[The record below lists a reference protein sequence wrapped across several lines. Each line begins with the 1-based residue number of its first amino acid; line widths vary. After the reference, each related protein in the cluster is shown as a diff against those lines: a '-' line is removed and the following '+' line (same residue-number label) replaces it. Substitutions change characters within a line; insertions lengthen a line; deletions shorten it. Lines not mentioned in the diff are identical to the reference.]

1 METWSL
7 CLGKLEQ
14 LCEKFFMIDLKG
26 KTALLTASGQGIG
39 KATAEAFVKAGAY
52 VIATDINEESLDN
65 LKKTVHETH
74 KLDVTNQDAI
84 RNLMKL
90 IEEPNVLFNCAGIVH
105 NGTILESTD
114 DDWDLAFN
122 LNSKAMYHM
131 IKEVLPIMIKNGGGS
146 IVNIASVAS
155 STKGIINRFIYTA
168 SKAAVL
174 GITKSVAADYIAAG
188 IRCNAICP
196 GTIQSPSL
204 EERLSNMG
212 DYELAK
218 KQFVA
223 RQPMGRFGEA
233 EEVANLAV
241 YLASDASNF
250 TTGQFH
256 IIDGGI
262 CM

>member
-1 METWSL
+1 MIN
-7 CLGKLEQ
+7 LE
-14 LCEKFFMIDLKG
+14 G

-84 RNLMKL
+84 RDLMKL
-90 IEEPNVLFNCAGIVH
+90 IKEPNVLFNCAGIVH

-174 GITKSVAADYIAAG
+174 GITKSVAADYISVG
-188 IRCNAICP
+188 VRCNAICP

-204 EERLSNMG
+204 EQRLSDMG

-241 YLASDASNF
+241 YLASDASAF
-250 TTGQFH
+250 TTGQLH

>member
-1 METWSL
+1 MIN
-7 CLGKLEQ
+7 LE
-14 LCEKFFMIDLKG
+14 G
-26 KTALLTASGQGIG
+26 KTALLTAAGQGIG
-39 KATAEAFVKAGAY
+39 KATARAFSEAGAY
-52 VIATDINEESLDN
+52 VIATDINKDSLLELD
-65 LKKTVHETH
+65 KFVDETH
-74 KLDVTNQDAI
+74 ILDVTKQNDI
-84 RNLMKL
+84 KNLISTIKV
-90 IEEPNVLFNCAGIVH
+90 PNILFNCAGVVH
-105 NGTILESTD
+105 NGSILESEND
-114 DDWDLAFN
+114 EWDFAFN
-122 LNSKAMYHM
+122 LNAKAMYHM
-131 IKEVLPIMIKNGGGS
+131 IKEILPKMIKKGGGS
-146 IVNIASVAS
+146 IINIASVSS
-155 STKGIINRFIYTA
+155 STKGIPNRFIYTA

-174 GITKSVAADYIAAG
+174 GITKSVAADYINDG

-204 EERLSNMG
+204 EQRLKDMG
-212 DYELAK
+212 NYEEAK

-241 YLASDASNF
+241 YLGSDASAF

>member
-1 METWSL
+1 MIN
-7 CLGKLEQ
+7 LE
-14 LCEKFFMIDLKG
+14 G

-84 RNLMKL
+84 RDLMKL
-90 IEEPNVLFNCAGIVH
+90 IKEPNVLFNCAGIVH

-174 GITKSVAADYIAAG
+174 GITKSVAADYIAVG

-241 YLASDASNF
+241 YLASDASAF

>member
-1 METWSL
+1 
-7 CLGKLEQ
+7 
-14 LCEKFFMIDLKG
+14 
-26 KTALLTASGQGIG
+26 
-39 KATAEAFVKAGAY
+39 
-52 VIATDINEESLDN
+52 
-65 LKKTVHETH
+65 
-74 KLDVTNQDAI
+74 
-84 RNLMKL
+84 
-90 IEEPNVLFNCAGIVH
+90 
-105 NGTILESTD
+105 
-114 DDWDLAFN
+114 
-122 LNSKAMYHM
+122 M
-131 IKEVLPIMIKNGGGS
+131 IKEVIPLMIKNGAGS
-146 IVNIASVAS
+146 IINIASVSS
-155 STKGIINRFIYTA
+155 STKGIPNRFIYSA

-174 GITKSVAADYIAAG
+174 GITKSVAADYINDG

-204 EERLSNMG
+204 EQRLINMG
-212 DYELAK
+212 NYEEAR

-241 YLASDASNF
+241 YLASDASAF

>member
-1 METWSL
+1 
-7 CLGKLEQ
+7 
-14 LCEKFFMIDLKG
+14 MIDLKG

-39 KATAEAFVKAGAY
+39 KATATAFSEAGAY
-52 VIATDINEESLDN
+52 VIATDINNESLSSLTDIVN
-65 LKKTVHETH
+65 ETH
-74 KLDVTNQDAI
+74 ILDVTDENAI
-84 RNLMKL
+84 KNLVTSIKQ
-90 IEEPNVLFNCAGIVH
+90 PNILFNCAGIVH
-105 NGTILESTD
+105 NGTILEASD
-114 DDWDLAFN
+114 NDWDVAFS
-122 LNSKAMYHM
+122 LNAKATYHM
-131 IKEVLPIMIKNGGGS
+131 IKEVLPIMITNGGGS

-155 STKGIINRFIYTA
+155 STKGIINRFIYSA

-174 GITKSVAADYIAAG
+174 GMTKSIAADYIASG

-204 EERLSNMG
+204 EQRLSDLG
-212 DYELAK
+212 DYEYAR

-223 RQPMGRFGEA
+223 RQPMGRIGEA

-241 YLASDASNF
+241 YLASDASAF

-262 CM
+262 CT

>member
-1 METWSL
+1 
-7 CLGKLEQ
+7 
-14 LCEKFFMIDLKG
+14 MIDLKG

-39 KATAEAFVKAGAY
+39 KATAIGFAKAGAY
-52 VIATDINEESLDN
+52 VIATDINNESLLELNGIVD
-65 LKKTVHETH
+65 ETH
-74 KLDVTNQDAI
+74 VLDVTNHEAI
-84 RNLMKL
+84 KSLVHSVRAPD
-90 IEEPNVLFNCAGIVH
+90 ILFNCAGVVH
-105 NGTILESTD
+105 NGTILEASD
-114 DDWDLAFN
+114 DEWDFAFN
-122 LNSKAMYHM
+122 LNSKSMYHM
-131 IKEVLPIMIKNGGGS
+131 IKEIIPIMINKGGGS
-146 IVNIASVAS
+146 IVNIASVSS
-155 STKGIINRFIYTA
+155 STKAIPNRFIYTA

-174 GITKSVAADYIAAG
+174 GITKSVAADYINYG

-204 EERLSNMG
+204 EERLKDMG
-212 DYELAK
+212 DYEEAR

-233 EEVANLAV
+233 EEVASLAV
-241 YLASDASNF
+241 YLGSDASAF

>member
-1 METWSL
+1 
-7 CLGKLEQ
+7 
-14 LCEKFFMIDLKG
+14 MINLKG

-39 KATAEAFVKAGAY
+39 KATAEAFVEAGAY
-52 VIATDINEESLDN
+52 VIATDINHKSLSL
-65 LKKTVHETH
+65 LKDVVNETH
-74 KLDVTNQDAI
+74 ILDATDYNEIKKLVSSIQAPDI
-84 RNLMKL
+84 
-90 IEEPNVLFNCAGIVH
+90 LFNCAGIVH

-114 DDWDLAFN
+114 DEWDIAFN
-122 LNSKAMYHM
+122 LNSKSMYHM
-131 IKEVLPIMIKNGGGS
+131 IKEVLPVMINKGGGS
-146 IVNIASVAS
+146 IINVASVS
-155 STKGIINRFIYTA
+155 SSMKGIPSRFIYSA

-174 GITKSVAADYIAAG
+174 GITKSVAADYINKG

-204 EERLSNMG
+204 EQRLSDTG
-212 DYELAK
+212 DYESAR

-241 YLASDASNF
+241 YLASDASAF

>member
-1 METWSL
+1 
-7 CLGKLEQ
+7 
-14 LCEKFFMIDLKG
+14 MINLKG

-39 KATAEAFVKAGAY
+39 KATAKAFSEAGAY
-52 VIATDINEESLDN
+52 VIATDINHETLSSLDKIVN
-65 LKKTVHETH
+65 ETH
-74 KLDVTNQDAI
+74 VLDVTDQRAI
-84 RNLMKL
+84 KSLVNSIKAPD
-90 IEEPNVLFNCAGIVH
+90 ILFNCAGIVH
-105 NGTILESTD
+105 NGTILESSD
-114 DDWDLAFN
+114 NDWDIAFS
-122 LNSKAMYHM
+122 LNAKAMYHM
-131 IKEVLPIMIKNGGGS
+131 IKEVLPIMIINGGGS

-155 STKGIINRFIYTA
+155 STKGIINRFIYSA

-174 GITKSVAADYIAAG
+174 GITKSIAADYIASG

-204 EERLSNMG
+204 EQRLSDMG
-212 DYELAK
+212 DYEYAR

-223 RQPMGRFGEA
+223 RQPMGRIGEA

-241 YLASDASNF
+241 YLASDASAF

-262 CM
+262 CT

>member
-1 METWSL
+1 MS
-7 CLGKLEQ
+7 
-14 LCEKFFMIDLKG
+14 
-26 KTALLTASGQGIG
+26 
-39 KATAEAFVKAGAY
+39 AT
-52 VIATDINEESLDN
+52 
-65 LKKTVHETH
+65 
-74 KLDVTNQDAI
+74 
-84 RNLMKL
+84 
-90 IEEPNVLFNCAGIVH
+90 CAGILVCGGIIARGGQPFGSFFPLVH
-105 NGTILESTD
+105 SRRMLCFYLS
-114 DDWDLAFN
+114 
-122 LNSKAMYHM
+122 SKQSSVAGPAP
-131 IKEVLPIMIKNGGGS
+131 IRLQQGLSPCARIRLPREALRYVVS
-146 IVNIASVAS
+146 YVPLRCSIASVAS

-174 GITKSVAADYIAAG
+174 GITKSVAADYISVG
-188 IRCNAICP
+188 VRCNAICP

-204 EERLSNMG
+204 EQRLSDMG
-212 DYELAK
+212 DYQLAK

-241 YLASDASNF
+241 YLASDASAF

>member
-1 METWSL
+1 
-7 CLGKLEQ
+7 
-14 LCEKFFMIDLKG
+14 MINLKD

-39 KATAEAFVKAGAY
+39 KATAEAFAEAAAY
-52 VIATDINEESLDN
+52 VIATDINHESLSL
-65 LKKTVHETH
+65 LKDVVNETYI
-74 KLDVTNQDAI
+74 LDVTDYNEI
-84 RNLMKL
+84 KKL
-90 IEEPNVLFNCAGIVH
+90 VSSIKAPDILFNCAGIVQ

-122 LNSKAMYHM
+122 LNSKSMYHM
-131 IKEVLPIMIKNGGGS
+131 IKEILPVMINKGGGS
-146 IVNIASVAS
+146 IINIASVSS
-155 STKGIINRFIYTA
+155 STKGIPNRFIYSA

-174 GITKSVAADYIAAG
+174 GITKSIAADYINHG

-204 EERLSNMG
+204 EQRLLDMG

-241 YLASDASNF
+241 YLGSDASAF

>member
-1 METWSL
+1 
-7 CLGKLEQ
+7 
-14 LCEKFFMIDLKG
+14 MIDLKG

-39 KATAEAFVKAGAY
+39 KATARAFSEAGAY
-52 VIATDINEESLDN
+52 VIATDINENSLTSLQEFVD
-65 LKKTVHETH
+65 ETH
-74 KLDVTNQDAI
+74 ILDVTNKEAI
-84 RNLMKL
+84 KELVSSIKAPD
-90 IEEPNVLFNCAGIVH
+90 ILFNCAGVVH
-105 NGTILESTD
+105 NGTILEAND
-114 DDWDLAFN
+114 DEWDFALN
-122 LNSKAMYHM
+122 LNGKAMYHM
-131 IKEVLPIMIKNGGGS
+131 IKEVIPIMIKKGSGS

-155 STKGIINRFIYTA
+155 STKGIPNRFIYTA

-174 GITKSVAADYIAAG
+174 GITKSVAADYINQG

-204 EERLSNMG
+204 EQRLQDMG
-212 DYELAK
+212 DYEKAR

-233 EEVANLAV
+233 EEVANLAL
-241 YLASDASNF
+241 YLASDASAF

>member
-1 METWSL
+1 MIN
-7 CLGKLEQ
+7 LE
-14 LCEKFFMIDLKG
+14 G

-39 KATAEAFVKAGAY
+39 KATAIAFAKAGAY
-52 VIATDINEESLDN
+52 VIATDINNESLLELNGIVD
-65 LKKTVHETH
+65 ETH
-74 KLDVTNQDAI
+74 VLDVTNHEAI
-84 RNLMKL
+84 KSLVHSVRAPD
-90 IEEPNVLFNCAGIVH
+90 ILFNCAGVVH
-105 NGTILESTD
+105 NGTILEASD
-114 DDWDLAFN
+114 DEWDFAFN
-122 LNSKAMYHM
+122 LNSKSMYHM
-131 IKEVLPIMIKNGGGS
+131 IKEIIPIMINRGGGS
-146 IVNIASVAS
+146 IVNIASVSS
-155 STKGIINRFIYTA
+155 STKAIPNRFIYTA

-174 GITKSVAADYIAAG
+174 GITKSVAADYINYG

-204 EERLSNMG
+204 EERLKDMG
-212 DYELAK
+212 DYEEAR

-233 EEVANLAV
+233 EEVASLAV
-241 YLASDASNF
+241 YLGSDASAF

>member
-1 METWSL
+1 MIN
-7 CLGKLEQ
+7 LE
-14 LCEKFFMIDLKG
+14 G

-39 KATAEAFVKAGAY
+39 KATAEAFAEAGAY
-52 VIATDINEESLDN
+52 VIATDINHKSLYL
-65 LKKTVHETH
+65 LKDVVNETYI
-74 KLDVTNQDAI
+74 LDVTDYNEI
-84 RNLMKL
+84 KKL
-90 IEEPNVLFNCAGIVH
+90 VSSIKAPDILFNCVGIVH

-122 LNSKAMYHM
+122 LNSKSMYHM
-131 IKEVLPIMIKNGGGS
+131 IKEILPVMINKGGGS
-146 IVNIASVAS
+146 IINIASVSS
-155 STKGIINRFIYTA
+155 STKGIPNRFIYSA

-174 GITKSVAADYIAAG
+174 GITKSVAADYINHG

-204 EERLSNMG
+204 EQRLLDMG

-241 YLASDASNF
+241 YLASDASAF

>member
-1 METWSL
+1 MIN
-7 CLGKLEQ
+7 LE
-14 LCEKFFMIDLKG
+14 G

-84 RNLMKL
+84 RDLMKL
-90 IEEPNVLFNCAGIVH
+90 IKEPNVLFNCAGIVH

-122 LNSKAMYHM
+122 LNSKAMFHM
-131 IKEVLPIMIKNGGGS
+131 IKEVLPIMINNGGGS

-174 GITKSVAADYIAAG
+174 GITKSVAADYIAVG

-241 YLASDASNF
+241 YLASDASAF

-262 CM
+262 CI

>member
-1 METWSL
+1 
-7 CLGKLEQ
+7 
-14 LCEKFFMIDLKG
+14 MINLKD

-39 KATAEAFVKAGAY
+39 KATAEAFAEAGAY
-52 VIATDINEESLDN
+52 VIATDINHESLSL
-65 LKKTVHETH
+65 LKDVVKETH
-74 KLDVTNQDAI
+74 ILDVTDYNEI
-84 RNLMKL
+84 KKL
-90 IEEPNVLFNCAGIVH
+90 VSSIKAPDILFNCAGIVH

-122 LNSKAMYHM
+122 LNSKSMYHM
-131 IKEVLPIMIKNGGGS
+131 IKEILPVMINKGGGS
-146 IVNIASVAS
+146 IINIASVSS
-155 STKGIINRFIYTA
+155 STKGIPNRFIYTA

-174 GITKSVAADYIAAG
+174 GITKSVAADYINQG

-204 EERLSNMG
+204 EQRLSDMG
-212 DYELAK
+212 DYESAR

-241 YLASDASNF
+241 YLASDASAF

>member
-1 METWSL
+1 
-7 CLGKLEQ
+7 
-14 LCEKFFMIDLKG
+14 MINLDG

-39 KATAEAFVKAGAY
+39 KATAEAFVEAGAY
-52 VIATDINEESLDN
+52 VIATDINQESLSS
-65 LKKTVHETH
+65 LKDVVNETH
-74 KLDVTNQDAI
+74 ILDVTNYNEI
-84 RNLMKL
+84 KKL
-90 IEEPNVLFNCAGIVH
+90 IRSIQAPDILFNCAGIVH

-122 LNSKAMYHM
+122 LNSKSMYHM
-131 IKEVLPIMIKNGGGS
+131 IKEILPVMIKKGGGS
-146 IVNIASVAS
+146 IINIASVSS
-155 STKGIINRFIYTA
+155 STKGIPNRFIYTA

-174 GITKSVAADYIAAG
+174 GITKSVAADFINHG

-204 EERLSNMG
+204 EQRLSDMG
-212 DYELAK
+212 DYESAR

-241 YLASDASNF
+241 YLASDASAF

>member
-1 METWSL
+1 
-7 CLGKLEQ
+7 
-14 LCEKFFMIDLKG
+14 MINLDG

-39 KATAEAFVKAGAY
+39 KATAEAFVEAGAY
-52 VIATDINEESLDN
+52 VIATDINQESLSL
-65 LKKTVHETH
+65 LKDVVNENHI
-74 KLDVTNQDAI
+74 LDVTNYNEI
-84 RNLMKL
+84 KKL
-90 IEEPNVLFNCAGIVH
+90 IRSIQAPDILFNCAGIVH

-122 LNSKAMYHM
+122 LNSKSMYHM
-131 IKEVLPIMIKNGGGS
+131 IKEILPVMIKKGGGS
-146 IVNIASVAS
+146 IINIASVSS
-155 STKGIINRFIYTA
+155 STKGIPNRFIYTA

-174 GITKSVAADYIAAG
+174 GITKSVAADFINHG

-204 EERLSNMG
+204 EQRLSDMG
-212 DYELAK
+212 DYESAR

-241 YLASDASNF
+241 YLASDASAF

>member
-1 METWSL
+1 MIN
-7 CLGKLEQ
+7 LE
-14 LCEKFFMIDLKG
+14 G

-84 RNLMKL
+84 RDLMKL
-90 IEEPNVLFNCAGIVH
+90 IKEPNVLFNCAGIVH

-174 GITKSVAADYIAAG
+174 GITKSVAADYIASG

-241 YLASDASNF
+241 YLASDASAF

>member
-1 METWSL
+1 
-7 CLGKLEQ
+7 
-14 LCEKFFMIDLKG
+14 MINLKD
-26 KTALLTASGQGIG
+26 KIALLTASGQGIG
-39 KATAEAFVKAGAY
+39 KATAEAFAEAGAY
-52 VIATDINEESLDN
+52 VIATDINHKSLSL
-65 LKKTVHETH
+65 LKDVVKETH
-74 KLDVTNQDAI
+74 ILDVTDYNEI
-84 RNLMKL
+84 KKL
-90 IEEPNVLFNCAGIVH
+90 VSSIKAPDILFNCAGIVH
-105 NGTILESTD
+105 NGTILESKD
-114 DDWDLAFN
+114 DEWDFAFN
-122 LNSKAMYHM
+122 LNSKSMYHM
-131 IKEVLPIMIKNGGGS
+131 IKEVLPVMINKGGGS
-146 IVNIASVAS
+146 IINIASVSS
-155 STKGIINRFIYTA
+155 STKGIPNRFIYTA

-174 GITKSVAADYIAAG
+174 GITKSVAADYINHG

-204 EERLSNMG
+204 EQRLLDMG

-241 YLASDASNF
+241 YLGSDASAF

>member
-1 METWSL
+1 
-7 CLGKLEQ
+7 
-14 LCEKFFMIDLKG
+14 MIDLKG

-39 KATAEAFVKAGAY
+39 KATAKAFSEAGSY
-52 VIATDINEESLDN
+52 VIETDINEKSLSSLAEIVD
-65 LKKTVHETH
+65 ETH
-74 KLDVTNQDAI
+74 ILDVTNKEAI
-84 RNLMKL
+84 KKL
-90 IEEPNVLFNCAGIVH
+90 VSSIKAPDILFNCAGIVH
-105 NGTILESTD
+105 NGTILESND
-114 DDWDLAFN
+114 DEWDFAFN
-122 LNSKAMYHM
+122 LNGKAMYHM
-131 IKEVLPIMIKNGGGS
+131 IKEIIPIMIKKGGGS
-146 IVNIASVAS
+146 IVNIASVSS
-155 STKGIINRFIYTA
+155 STKGIPNRFIYTA

-174 GITKSVAADYIAAG
+174 GITKSVAADYINHG

-204 EERLSNMG
+204 EQRLTDMG
-212 DYELAK
+212 DYEVAK

-233 EEVANLAV
+233 EEVANLAL
-241 YLASDASNF
+241 YLASDASAF